1 MKKETILIVDD
12 QEVNRFLLAQIFQ
25 NDYDIIEAENG
36 LEALKKLEANKDK
49 IVVMLLDIIM
59 PTVDGFAVLGQMKA
73 KGYI

>member
-1 MKKETILIVDD
+1 MKKETILIVDN